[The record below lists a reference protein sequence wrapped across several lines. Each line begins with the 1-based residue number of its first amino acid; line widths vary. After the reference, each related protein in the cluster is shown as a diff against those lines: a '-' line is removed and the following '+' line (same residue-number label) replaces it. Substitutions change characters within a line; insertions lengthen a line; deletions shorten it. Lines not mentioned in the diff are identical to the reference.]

1 MVNDQDFWNI
11 MFDTLNKTSEEEW
24 EQFIK
29 KYDEKQKRKKEKM
42 AYSLKHNVEDTINII
57 NNIDKKLLVP
67 EKYYYISDFY
77 IEDNGRF
84 KYLVF
89 NINKEDGTLLRKD
102 YLKFTKYHEDYSV
115 LQKTS
120 FHMEDNII
128 TKFLLEHGIIND

>member
-1 MVNDQDFWNI
+1 MVNDQNFWNI
-11 MFDTLNKTSEEEW
+11 MFDALNKTSEKEW
-24 EQFIK
+24 EQFVK

-57 NNIDKKLLVP
+57 NNIDKNLLVP

-77 IEDNGRF
+77 IEDNDHF

-102 YLKFTKYHEDYSV
+102 YLKFTKYREDYSV

-128 TKFLLEHGIIND
+128 TKFLLEHGIIDD

>member
-24 EQFIK
+24 EQFVK

-42 AYSLKHNVEDTINII
+42 AYSLKHNV
-57 NNIDKKLLVP
+57 VP

-77 IEDNGRF
+77 IEDNDRF

-102 YLKFTKYHEDYSV
+102 YLKFTKYREDYSV

-128 TKFLLEHGIIND
+128 TKFLLEHGIIDD

>member
-24 EQFIK
+24 EQFVK

-57 NNIDKKLLVP
+57 NNIDKKLLAP

-128 TKFLLEHGIIND
+128 TEFLLEHGIIDD

>member
-1 MVNDQDFWNI
+1 MVNDQDFWDI
-11 MFDTLNKTSEEEW
+11 MFDTLNKTSEKEW
-24 EQFIK
+24 EQFVK
-29 KYDEKQKRKKEKM
+29 KYDKKIKKEEKKM

-57 NNIDKKLLVP
+57 NNIDKNLLVP

-77 IEDNGRF
+77 IEDNDRF

-102 YLKFTKYHEDYSV
+102 YLKFTKYREDYSV

-128 TKFLLEHGIIND
+128 TEFLLEHGIIND

>member
-1 MVNDQDFWNI
+1 MVNDQDFWDI
-11 MFDTLNKTSEEEW
+11 MFDTLNKTSEKEW
-24 EQFIK
+24 EQFVK
-29 KYDEKQKRKKEKM
+29 KYDKKIKKEERKM

-57 NNIDKKLLVP
+57 NNIDKNLLVP

-128 TKFLLEHGIIND
+128 TKFLLEHGIIDD

>member
-24 EQFIK
+24 EQFVK
-29 KYDEKQKRKKEKM
+29 KYDEKQKKKREKM
-42 AYSLKHNVEDTINII
+42 AYSLKYNVEDTINII
-57 NNIDKKLLVP
+57 NNIDKKLLAP

-77 IEDNGRF
+77 IEDSSHF

-128 TKFLLEHGIIND
+128 TEFLLEHGIIDD

>member
-24 EQFIK
+24 EQFVK
-29 KYDEKQKRKKEKM
+29 KYDEKQRKKKEKM
-42 AYSLKHNVEDTINII
+42 AYSLKHNIEDTINII

-102 YLKFTKYHEDYSV
+102 YLKFTKYNEDYSV

-128 TKFLLEHGIIND
+128 TKFLLEHDIIDD

>member
-1 MVNDQDFWNI
+1 MVNNQDFWNI

-24 EQFIK
+24 EQFVK

-57 NNIDKKLLVP
+57 NNIDKNLLAPV
-67 EKYYYISDFY
+67 KYYYIYDFY

-89 NINKEDGTLLRKD
+89 DINKEDGTLLRKD
-102 YLKFTKYHEDYSV
+102 YLKFTEYREDYSV

-128 TKFLLEHGIIND
+128 TKFLLEHGIIDD

>member
-1 MVNDQDFWNI
+1 
-11 MFDTLNKTSEEEW
+11 
-24 EQFIK
+24 
-29 KYDEKQKRKKEKM
+29 M
-42 AYSLKHNVEDTINII
+42 AYSLKHNVKDTIDII
-57 NNIDKKLLVP
+57 NNINKKLLAP

-89 NINKEDGTLLRKD
+89 NISKEDGTLLRKD
-102 YLKFTKYHEDYSV
+102 YLKFTTYNEDYSV

-128 TKFLLEHGIIND
+128 TKFLLEHSIIDD

>member
-1 MVNDQDFWNI
+1 MDQTTTYLEFKTDLFANTF
-11 MFDTLNKTSEEEW
+11 FDV
-24 EQFIK
+24 IK
-29 KYDEKQKRKKEKM
+29 KYDEKQKRKKEKI

-77 IEDNGRF
+77 IEDNDRF

-102 YLKFTKYHEDYSV
+102 YLKFTKYREDYSV

-120 FHMEDNII
+120 FYMEDNII
-128 TKFLLEHGIIND
+128 IKFLLEHGIIND